1 MKKEIKEID
10 VKELVKDINDE
21 DNFTEKEIK
30 KTGRPKTKAKYEVIF
45 SSGCD
50 FAINRQTA
58 RTNKTLVLIFSQN
71 MCYIYDEILGKKLEM
86 TEALETELKSFFFR

>member
-30 KTGRPKTKAKYEVIF
+30 TTSRPKAKAKYEVVF

-50 FAINRQTA
+50 FAINRQTEPIK
-58 RTNKTLVLIFSQN
+58 RWFL
-71 MCYIYDEILGKKLEM
+71 
-86 TEALETELKSFFFR
+86 FFLRICVISMMRF